1 LLQLRDFTDEKSC
14 TSAPDGWVS
23 DVAPSNLYLARLF
36 CPGEPRNDDSSSFA
50 QMRTLALVMAGGQG
64 TRLHPLTRDR
74 AKPAVPFGGK
84 YRIIDF
90 VLSNL
95 VNSGIYAIYV
105 LVQWRSQSL
114 IEHLK
119 DGWQF
124 GGMLPDHFVIPVPAQ
139 MRMGETWYQGTA
151 DAIFQNLNL
160 LDDTKPDLVAV
171 FGADHIYRMDIQ
183 QMIEFHMDRKAAVT
197 VATLPVAV
205 DEANQFGIVQV
216 DSGLRVSSFVEK
228 PDNPAQMPGAPGRS
242 LASMGN
248 YLFNPEVLREALIE
262 DSITE
267 NSNHD
272 FGRDL
277 IPALINR
284 VPVYAYNFMTNR
296 IRGDSELNL
305 SYWRDVGTLDAYFEA
320 NMDLRD
326 ARPHLNMYN
335 PYWPLRTAYFDQP
348 PAKFVFDENGR
359 RGLALHSVISEGC
372 IVSGGAVR
380 NSVLGR
386 SVFVHSYSLVEDSVI
401 MDYVEIGR
409 HAKIRR
415 AIIDKNVYVPEG
427 EEIGYDLERDRQRFF
442 VTDSGL
448 VVIPKGPKR
457 ERSVL

>member
-1 LLQLRDFTDEKSC
+1 
-14 TSAPDGWVS
+14 
-23 DVAPSNLYLARLF
+23 
-36 CPGEPRNDDSSSFA
+36 
-50 QMRTLALVMAGGQG
+50 MVMAGGLG
-64 TRLHPLTRDR
+64 SRLHPLTRDR

-95 VNSGIYAIYV
+95 VNSRIYAIYV

-124 GGMLPDHFVIPVPAQ
+124 GGILTDQFVTPVPAQ
-139 MRMGETWYQGTA
+139 MRMGESWYQGTA

-160 LDDTKPDLVAV
+160 LDDNSPDLVAV
-171 FGADHIYRMDIQ
+171 FGADHIYRMDVQ
-183 QMIEFHMDRKAAVT
+183 QMIEFHLERKAAVT
-197 VATLPVAV
+197 VATIPVHV
-205 DEANQFGIVQV
+205 EESNQFGIVEV
-216 DSGLRVSSFVEK
+216 DSGLRISGFEEK
-228 PDNPAQMPGAPGRS
+228 PATAHPMPGAPGHC

-248 YLFNPEVLREALIE
+248 YLFDPEVLRRALME
-262 DSITE
+262 DSTMA
-267 NSNHD
+267 SSRHD

-277 IPALINR
+277 IPRLIER

-296 IRGDSELNL
+296 IQGDSEVNL
-305 SYWRDVGTLDAYFEA
+305 SYWRDVGTIEAYYEA

-326 ARPHLNMYN
+326 ARPHLNLYN
-335 PYWPLRTAYFDQP
+335 QRWPLRTAYYDQP

-359 RGLALHSVISEGC
+359 RGEALHSVISEGC
-372 IVSGGAVR
+372 IVSGGMVR

-386 SVFVHSYSLVEDSVI
+386 SVFVHSWSTVEDSVL
-401 MDYVEIGR
+401 MDYCEIGR
-409 HAKIRR
+409 HARVRR

-427 EEIGYDLERDRQRFF
+427 DEIGYNLERDRQRFH

-448 VVIPKGPKR
+448 VVIAKAPKR
-457 ERSVL
+457 ERQSL